1 MKALDDKSLI
11 LEANELKDRL
21 YFIRSDLVGYLNFV
35 KDENK
40 SADAIQTTPYNYAIQ
55 RIEHLVEMIDAARM
69 QTVHIESLLRIKQD

>member
-21 YFIRSDLVGYLNFV
+21 YFIRSDLIGYLNFV
-35 KDENK
+35 KDANK
-40 SADAIQTTPYNYAIQ
+40 SADATQTKPYNYAIQ

-69 QTVHIESLLRIKQD
+69 QTVHIESLLRNKQD